1 MWSWLSSD
9 AWTSTSRQNSHIEP
23 GTLMFCVRSNFI
35 LLLKNVNVMIAL
47 CYVFE
52 MSGRC
57 STIHAVDGGKLS
69 CWPFVARVSVHS
81 LRRQRIKFYDH
92 SCGLMPRNYAG
103 PTSLEKD
110 GNVLLRPWHLP
121 WESQCGL
128 KGMCEFDFWM
138 CIKYML
144 IQFTVIEF
152 EQKKI
157 LNSSVN
163 SQEVIRQLGQLVCMN
178 GFLTDPSEPGTER
191 LVITKPRLELGMVSS
206 FRCDSSEIK
215 STDGPEMLQAH
226 GLVYCKGWTRSLV
239 FVLVLHMA
247 FENPTFWEA
256 IRVKSLNYC
265 FESWAATEMWA
276 DFTQNAM
283 NICLN
288 LRIWAQALSKG
299 LAGQLQMLRQIKDR
313 QSNLTNLLSRET
325 AFDCFNHD
333 VWRFIFIIALV
344 CPGDF
349 EHDSN
354 STQSRRNAAF
364 AMFR

>member
-1 MWSWLSSD
+1 MLTPHEPLTTTTPTGMWSWLSSD

-35 LLLKNVNVMIAL
+35 LLLKTVNIMIAL
-47 CYVFE
+47 SYVFE

-92 SCGLMPRNYAG
+92 WCGLMPRNYAG

-152 EQKKI
+152 EQKRYWIPASTLRKWSANLDSWSAWMVSWRIHQNPEQNGWLSQNHDWSSGWFRRLGVI
-157 LNSSVN
+157 LLKLNLQMAQRCSKLMVSCIARVGHVHWC
-163 SQEVIRQLGQLVCMN
+163 SFWCYTWLSRIQPFGR
-178 GFLTDPSEPGTER
+178 PSELNLWIIVLRAELLLKCELISRKTQWIFVWTFGFER
-191 LVITKPRLELGMVSS
+191 RRLARASLDNC
-206 FRCDSSEIK
+206 RC
-215 STDGPEMLQAH
+215 
-226 GLVYCKGWTRSLV
+226 
-239 FVLVLHMA
+239 F
-247 FENPTFWEA
+247 
-256 IRVKSLNYC
+256 VKSR
-265 FESWAATEMWA
+265 M
-276 DFTQNAM
+276 DKV
-283 NICLN
+283 I
-288 LRIWAQALSKG
+288 
-299 LAGQLQMLRQIKDR
+299 
-313 QSNLTNLLSRET
+313 
-325 AFDCFNHD
+325 
-333 VWRFIFIIALV
+333 
-344 CPGDF
+344 
-349 EHDSN
+349 
-354 STQSRRNAAF
+354 
-364 AMFR
+364 

>member
-1 MWSWLSSD
+1 
-9 AWTSTSRQNSHIEP
+9 
-23 GTLMFCVRSNFI
+23 
-35 LLLKNVNVMIAL
+35 
-47 CYVFE
+47 
-52 MSGRC
+52 
-57 STIHAVDGGKLS
+57 
-69 CWPFVARVSVHS
+69 
-81 LRRQRIKFYDH
+81 
-92 SCGLMPRNYAG
+92 
-103 PTSLEKD
+103 
-110 GNVLLRPWHLP
+110 
-121 WESQCGL
+121 
-128 KGMCEFDFWM
+128 
-138 CIKYML
+138 
-144 IQFTVIEF
+144 
-152 EQKKI
+152 
-157 LNSSVN
+157 
-163 SQEVIRQLGQLVCMN
+163 MN

-299 LAGQLQMLRQIKDR
+299 LAGQLQMLRQIKDG

-333 VWRFIFIIALV
+333 VWRFIFIII
-344 CPGDF
+344 CPCL
-349 EHDSN
+349 
-354 STQSRRNAAF
+354 SRRFWTWQQQYSKPAQCSVCNVSLVLDPTCFWKLRTFGTICANVVVVANNELSRLVDQNRLITLGSTVRRRPNAFNLCYQLKFLGKLGMGESSEQALDLELSF
-364 AMFR
+364 ILSSPALQWNLVLTSFIS